1 MDQALYYDMMTRRG
15 GVFDTIR
22 TKMSWLRDEEI
33 VVQHDRAPPHRGK
46 GNKTKLDGVRKVN
59 GRKISILREPP
70 QSPDLNIL
78 DLGIFSSLKRRISKH
93 TGISKTTEDLKKAAN
108 EVYNSYDT
116 VTMGRAWA
124 RLFVQYT
131 EILRNGVG
139 NDYKSVKHPDIENP

>member
-1 MDQALYYDMMTRRG
+1 
-15 GVFDTIR
+15 
-22 TKMSWLRDEEI
+22 MSWLRDEEI